1 MDLSRIFEHTWQ
13 EVGVVHGDG
22 QIRNQSVL
30 GFALCKVL
38 EPMLVGQHLI
48 YDARVIPEGGFR
60 PNLLIWSDEG
70 KPTVVFMGVI
80 KFQSEGLAAI
90 QQGIKELCGYTSRSV
105 VEVLADSSDTIDM
118 NVSPNVEFGYFC
130 LGDFKPEEVGRDT
143 ASHILPDDELARF
156 HFAYASISANNS
168 FTYQKPLPAEVDK

>member
-1 MDLSRIFEHTWQ
+1 MNLSRIFEHTWQ
-13 EVGVVHGDG
+13 ELEALHGDG

-48 YDARVIPEGGFR
+48 YDARAIPEGGFR
-60 PNLLIWSDEG
+60 PNLFIWSDDG

-80 KFQSEGLAAI
+80 KFQPEGLAVVH
-90 QQGIKELCGYTSRSV
+90 QGIKALCRYTSRSV
-105 VEVLADSSDTIDM
+105 AEVLADSSDTIDM
-118 NVSPNVEFGYFC
+118 NVSPNAEFGYFY
-130 LGDFKPEEVGRDT
+130 LGDFKTEEVGRGT
-143 ASHILPDDELARF
+143 ASNILSHDESARF

-168 FTYQKPLPAEVDK
+168 FTYQRPLPAGVDK

>member
-13 EVGVVHGDG
+13 DVGVVHGDG

-30 GFALCKVL
+30 GFTLCKVL
-38 EPMLVGQHLI
+38 EPILVGQHLI

-60 PNLLIWSDEG
+60 PNLFIWSDEG
-70 KPTVVFMGVI
+70 KPTVVFLGTI
-80 KFQSEGLAAI
+80 KFQPEGPAAI

-118 NVSPNVEFGYFC
+118 NVSPNAEFGYFC
-130 LGDFKPEEVGRDT
+130 LGDFKPEKVGRGI
-143 ASHILPDDELARF
+143 ASNILSHDESARF
-156 HFAYASISANNS
+156 HFAYASITGINS
-168 FTYQKPLPAEVDK
+168 FTYQKPLSAGVDK